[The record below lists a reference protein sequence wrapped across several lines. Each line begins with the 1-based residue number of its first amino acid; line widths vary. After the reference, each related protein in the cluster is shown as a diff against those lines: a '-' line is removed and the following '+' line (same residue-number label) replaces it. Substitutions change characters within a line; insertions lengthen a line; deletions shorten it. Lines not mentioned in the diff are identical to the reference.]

1 MSLDV
6 LEAAKRLLP
15 DSIIT
20 KAAMSLGETEPN
32 IRKALKGAI
41 PAVLAGLLHRSAR
54 NDEPAITDLLKNVS
68 NSGVI
73 NVLPNLFEGKADPY
87 ASTVNL
93 SSGVNTMISGWL
105 KSVLEA
111 SLSISLMRFLFMQT
125 LNPLQRMQY

>member
-41 PAVLAGLLHRSAR
+41 PAVLAGLLHRSSR
-54 NDEPAITDLLKNVS
+54 HDGPPITELLKEVN
-68 NSGVI
+68 NCGII
-73 NVLPNLFEGKADPY
+73 NILPTLFEGKADPY
-87 ASTVNL
+87 ASSVSI
-93 SSGVNTMISGWL
+93 SSGVHTMITGWL
-105 KSVLEA
+105 KSVFGGKLINIINA
-111 SLSISLMRFLFMQT
+111 VSIL
-125 LNPLQRMQY
+125 

>member
-1 MSLDV
+1 MPQNIAEIAYLKVVFSILCQPGCRASLFNIKIKAMSLDV

-54 NDEPAITDLLKNVS
+54 SRWNVS
-68 NSGVI
+68 EVH
-73 NVLPNLFEGKADPY
+73 DPR
-87 ASTVNL
+87 N
-93 SSGVNTMISGWL
+93 
-105 KSVLEA
+105 
-111 SLSISLMRFLFMQT
+111 R
-125 LNPLQRMQY
+125 PR